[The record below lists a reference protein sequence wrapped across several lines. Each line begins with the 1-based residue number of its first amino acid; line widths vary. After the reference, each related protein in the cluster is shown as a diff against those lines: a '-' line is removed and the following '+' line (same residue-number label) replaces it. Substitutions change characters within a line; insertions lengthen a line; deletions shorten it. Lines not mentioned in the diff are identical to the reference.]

1 MRVCLGLLCAIS
13 VCFGVNVLEDDPRDL
28 DSVALESKGQLAPEQ
43 LTIITY
49 KKPAQTM
56 LDLRAFIG
64 FDSYLDNLEGDNAL
78 WATRTLYALRLSP
91 EIGLGI
97 NHKHALMFGGFVLQN
112 MGARTF
118 PTKANIT
125 AYYAYSNEGFGSLVG
140 IFPRTKLKGH
150 YPLSFFRPDFLFF
163 QPNVNGLALNI
174 YTKGALL
181 ALRGEFVF
189 DWYGGNLSKRYDEF
203 YALAHAEVDM
213 LHFLYLRANGLVY
226 HIKNEELL
234 SADGSKNPANPLL
247 PNTQLLDKILY
258 EVAFGVDFAKF
269 VSVEHLQKADI
280 GIAALGSLERK
291 RQASGLGDFYVG
303 SGGEIRAS
311 LQYKGFGI
319 EESYYF
325 GKPQMRYFG
334 EYGESVYN
342 GLPFYQASS
351 LNRINAYYEYR
362 NDFLRVNVGFM
373 FYNFDRQFAL
383 SQMLTLTLDTQKV
396 FKRFKS

>member
-1 MRVCLGLLCAIS
+1 MRVCLGLLCYIS
-13 VCFGVNVLEDDPRDL
+13 VCFGAHLLDDDPRDL
-28 DSVALESKGQLAPEQ
+28 DESLESKKIESSRQIAPEQ
-43 LTIITY
+43 LTNITY
-49 KKPAQTM
+49 KNPARTM
-56 LDLRAFIG
+56 LDLRASIG
-64 FDSYLDNLEGDNAL
+64 FDSYLDNLESDSAL
-78 WATRTLYALRLSP
+78 WAARTLYALRLSP

-97 NHKHALMFGGFVLQN
+97 NHKHALMLGGFVLQN

-118 PTKANIT
+118 PTKANVT
-125 AYYAYSNEGFGSLVG
+125 AYYAYNNEGFGSLMG

-163 QPNVNGLALNI
+163 SPNVNGLALNI
-174 YTKGALL
+174 HTKGALL

-189 DWYGGNLSKRYDEF
+189 DWYGLSKRYDEF
-203 YALAHAEVDM
+203 YALAHTEATM
-213 LHFLYLRANGLVY
+213 LHFLYLRANGLIY

-280 GIAALGSLERK
+280 GIVALGSLERK
-291 RQASGLGDFYVG
+291 RRASGLGDFYVG

-311 LQYKGFGI
+311 LQYKRFGI

-351 LNRINAYYEYR
+351 FNRINAYYEYR
-362 NDFLRVNVGFM
+362 DDFLRLNVGFA

-383 SQMLTLTLDTQKV
+383 SQMLTLTLDTQKI
-396 FKRFKS
+396 FKQF